1 MASTFE
7 TVARIIA
14 MTSDVPVERITPDS
28 HVMKD
33 LEIDSLQFLD
43 VAFEID
49 RTFNIKVP
57 LEEWM
62 EKINEG
68 AVSASD
74 AFILR
79 NLCRNIEKLQS
90 APAD

>member
-7 TVARIIA
+7 TVADIIA
-14 MTSDVPVERITPDS
+14 ATSDVPVGRITPDS
-28 HVMKD
+28 HIMKD

-49 RTFNIKVP
+49 RTFNIKIP

-68 AVSASD
+68 AVSAGD
-74 AFILR
+74 NFIVR
-79 NLCRNIEKLQS
+79 NLCSNIEKLVV
-90 APAD
+90 APAG

>member
-7 TVARIIA
+7 TVAGIIA
-14 MTSDVPVERITPDS
+14 ATSDVPLERITPDS
-28 HVMKD
+28 HIMKD

-49 RTFNIKVP
+49 RTFNIKIP

-68 AVSASD
+68 AVAAGD
-74 AFILR
+74 NFIVR
-79 NLCRNIEKLQS
+79 NLCSNIEKLLV
-90 APAD
+90 APAS

>member
-7 TVARIIA
+7 TVAGIIA
-14 MTSDVPVERITPDS
+14 ATGDVPIERITPDS
-28 HVMKD
+28 HIMKD

-49 RTFNIKVP
+49 RIFNIKIP
-57 LEEWM
+57 LEDWM
-62 EKINEG
+62 EKINDG
-68 AVSASD
+68 AAAASD

-79 NLCRNIEKLQS
+79 NLCCNIEKLQS